1 MKIGISII
9 LCVIIF
15 YGCSTSKMGD
25 VADIKKG
32 ELKKRINENSSKIVS
47 LEAAGNIAFDSP
59 DNSGTGWIEVKIKR
73 PDTVFVKIE
82 GPFGISVATALITRS
97 DFIYYNVQ
105 ENKVITGPSTP
116 LNIGA
121 ILRIKVSFDDLLD
134 GLTGGIILESDSTD
148 NDNANS
154 SDNFYLVTKNKNESR
169 YEYFVT
175 PDIFLV
181 SKYNVFDK
189 QNSKIFEINYSKY
202 SSESFTSGEAQLPN
216 KIEMKNPSKKQ
227 SVYVDYIDKKIN
239 PNELNIKIKYP
250 KSAKIIKW
258 N

>member
-1 MKIGISII
+1 MRFRAAIII
-9 LCVIIF
+9 LMMPLCIF
-15 YGCSTSKMGD
+15 LFGCSASTRD

-32 ELKKRINENSSKIVS
+32 ELKKRVNENSQKINS
-47 LEAAGNIAFDSP
+47 LEAAGNISFDSP

-82 GPFGISVATALITRS
+82 GPFGISVAAGLITRN

-134 GLTGGIILESDSTD
+134 GLTGGIILDSDSTD

-154 SDNFYLVTKNKNESR
+154 SENFYLVTKNKNENR
-169 YEYFVT
+169 
-175 PDIFLV
+175 
-181 SKYNVFDK
+181 
-189 QNSKIFEINYSKY
+189 
-202 SSESFTSGEAQLPN
+202 
-216 KIEMKNPSKKQ
+216 
-227 SVYVDYIDKKIN
+227 
-239 PNELNIKIKYP
+239 
-250 KSAKIIKW
+250 
-258 N
+258 